1 MLLSSCFLLVAC
13 LFVTEKN
20 VVVGKKKE
28 GLGIEKKEIFCC
40 LGGAFSLK
48 KDGIRSRKKNKI
60 RSKRYRLLIVFAL
73 LSRRIFLELK
83 RKRRGAG
90 IYKVMCRVVIAVL
103 LCCNL
108 NAFAV

>member
-1 MLLSSCFLLVAC
+1 MV
-13 LFVTEKN
+13 
-20 VVVGKKKE
+20 
-28 GLGIEKKEIFCC
+28 EKKEIFLLFWWCF
-40 LGGAFSLK
+40 LVEK
-48 KDGIRSRKKNKI
+48 RWIRNRKENKV
-60 RSKRYRLLIVFAL
+60 RSKRYRFLIVFAL

-83 RKRRGAG
+83 RKRRGVG